1 MPYDNYHKQRNM
13 NDFLWG
19 LYSQGLNI
27 ITNKN
32 VQKKRINY
40 IHSEYFLSKS

>member
-32 VQKKRINY
+32 VQKKGLTTFTQNI
-40 IHSEYFLSKS
+40 F